1 MRYEGARGLGA
12 HVSQKSCLSVVLA
25 AGEGTRMRSLTP
37 KVLHTIG
44 GRPLIAHVMSA
55 AGFAAGPAGG
65 PDGTATAVVIGPGQ
79 DVVGAE
85 VKRIAPA
92 AELFVQSARR
102 GTAHALL
109 AARAAIARGT
119 DVVLVLFGDTPLIR
133 PGTLARLREAV
144 AAGAAVAVL
153 GFRPGD
159 PAGYGRLVV
168 EDGQLVAIRE
178 EKDASSAERAIT
190 LCNAGVM
197 ALDGRD
203 ALAILDRIDDRNAK
217 GEFYLTDAVAIAR
230 AMGRGVVALE
240 TEEDEVRGINTRA
253 QLAEAEAVLQRRL
266 RQQWLD
272 AGVTMVAPE
281 TVHLSADTR
290 LARDVVVEPYVV
302 FGQGVVVEEGAV
314 IRSFSHLEGAHV
326 GEGARVGPFARL
338 RPGADLAQDVHIGNF
353 VEVKAATIE
362 KGAKANH
369 LAYIGDAR
377 VGEGANVGAGTITC
391 NYDGA
396 AKHHTDIG
404 KGAFIGSNSALVA
417 PVRIGDGA
425 YVGSGSVITQDVP
438 ADALALGRGRQIV
451 KDGWAARLRRSKS
464 AGKKKPA
471 HAADDR

>member
-1 MRYEGARGLGA
+1 VRATP
-12 HVSQKSCLSVVLA
+12 CLSVVLA

-37 KVLHTIG
+37 KVLHAIG
-44 GRPLIAHVMSA
+44 SRALITHVLTA
-55 AGFAAGPAGG
+55 TGQ
-65 PDGTATAVVIGPGQ
+65 DGATAVVIGPGQ
-79 DVVGAE
+79 DVIAAE
-85 VKRIAPA
+85 VKRTAPA
-92 AELFVQSARR
+92 AEIFVQAERR
-102 GTAHALL
+102 GTAHAVL
-109 AARAAIARGT
+109 AARTALARGAE
-119 DVVLVLFGDTPLIR
+119 VVLVLFGDTPLIR
-133 PGTLARLREAV
+133 PQTLARLHDAV
-144 AAGAAVAVL
+144 VKGAAVAVL
-153 GFRPGD
+153 GFRPVD

-168 EDGQLVAIRE
+168 EGGQLVAIRE
-178 EKDASSAERAIT
+178 ERDASPAEKAIT

-197 ALDGRD
+197 ALDGAH

-217 GEFYLTDAVAIAR
+217 REFYLTDAVAIAR
-230 AMGRGVVALE
+230 AMGRAVVALE

-281 TVHLSADTR
+281 TVYLAADTK
-290 LARDVVVEPYVV
+290 LARDVVVEPFVV
-302 FGQGVVVEEGAV
+302 FGEGVVVEEGAV

-326 GEGARVGPFARL
+326 GKGARVGPYARL
-338 RPGADLAQDVHIGNF
+338 RPGADLAEDVHVGNF

-369 LAYIGDAR
+369 LSYIGDAR

-417 PVRIGDGA
+417 PVKIGDGA
-425 YVGSGSVITQDVP
+425 YIGSGSVITNDVP

-451 KDGWAARLRRSKS
+451 KDGWAARLRKTKS
-464 AGKKKPA
+464 PGKKPA
-471 HAADDR
+471 RVAGDT